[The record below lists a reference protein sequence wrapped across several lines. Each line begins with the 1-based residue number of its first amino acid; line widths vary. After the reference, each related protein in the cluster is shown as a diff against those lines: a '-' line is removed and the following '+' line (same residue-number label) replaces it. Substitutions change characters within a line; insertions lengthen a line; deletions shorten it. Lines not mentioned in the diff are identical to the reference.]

1 MSQEV
6 LMLILGL
13 KISWVERS
21 FLAERRAGI
30 KRKA

>member
-30 KRKA
+30 NRKA